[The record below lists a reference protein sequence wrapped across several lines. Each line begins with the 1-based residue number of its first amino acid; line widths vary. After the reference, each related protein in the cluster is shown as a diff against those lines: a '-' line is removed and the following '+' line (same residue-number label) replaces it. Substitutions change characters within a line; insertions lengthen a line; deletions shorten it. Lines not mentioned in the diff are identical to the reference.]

1 VFLPDPLDV
10 PDGVVEYL
18 AGQLEIS
25 DPGCVRRYTE
35 RRTTRFEHADE
46 IRAAYG
52 LREFDQADKEL
63 REWVDAR
70 AWTTGD
76 GPKAIFLD
84 AVRWLRERDV
94 LLPGVTTLARLV
106 AQVRDEAYQRLWD
119 TLHGMLSDEQRRLL
133 DSLAVVPEGERISQL
148 ERWRKGPAKASGLNM
163 VKALDRVSQIT
174 GTGFGRLDLEAAVP
188 ARRLTDLAR
197 YGMTASAT
205 QIRRHPLELLDLLMA
220 TELLGKAARDS
231 DKDKVRR
238 HPRLARASAKLAAA
252 VEVLFEVTEYG
263 EEITLER
270 LWEGI
275 EAVISRRELR
285 DAVEAVTDMVP
296 PPDADDNG
304 EMRALL
310 AARIATVSGF
320 LKILTEVIAFG
331 ATADGVQVLSAMQDL
346 PRLLD
351 GRRAKNLTPDDV
363 DADLVRGSW
372 IRLVFPG
379 GGRVEKNAYVFCVLT
394 QFHSRLKRRDIYAES
409 ATRWRDPRAQLL
421 DGAAWN
427 AAKDTVLT
435 ALGLPEDPDAMLAA
449 HARLLDDTYQGVAGR
464 FAVNDAVSVDA
475 DGRLHV
481 ERIKAIPEP
490 KNLIDLRRRFNAM
503 LPRVDLPEVLLEVMG
518 WEPAFAGAFTSVSG
532 GRSRL
537 ADLDI
542 TIAAC
547 LTAHA
552 LNIGYGPVVKKGV
565 PALERDRVGHVGLN
579 YLRPETYSRA
589 NAPLIDRQGSI
600 PLAQAWGGG
609 LVASVD
615 GMRFVVPVP
624 TIYARPNR
632 KFFGPKRGITWLNM
646 INDQAA
652 GLGAK
657 VVSGTPRDSLHMID
671 VLYARD
677 GGQRPDIVITDTGSY
692 SDLVFGLVHLLG
704 MQYRPQLA
712 DLPDQQLWRIK
723 QDADYGPLNT
733 AARGKIDL
741 GKVRKHWPDILRVAA
756 SIHTGTVRAYD
767 VIRMLQRDGHPTP
780 LSEAI
785 ASYGRIF
792 KSLHVLTY
800 VDDETYRRDI
810 KGQSNLT
817 EGRHD
822 LGRTVFH
829 GHKGEIYQRYHVGM
843 EEQLGAL
850 GLVLNCIV
858 LWNTFYMNAAAEQLR
873 AEGYPVRGED
883 LARLSPFVRH
893 HLGVHGR

>member
-1 VFLPDPLDV
+1 
-10 PDGVVEYL
+10 
-18 AGQLEIS
+18 
-25 DPGCVRRYTE
+25 
-35 RRTTRFEHADE
+35 
-46 IRAAYG
+46 
-52 LREFDQADKEL
+52 
-63 REWVDAR
+63 
-70 AWTTGD
+70 
-76 GPKAIFLD
+76 
-84 AVRWLRERDV
+84 
-94 LLPGVTTLARLV
+94 
-106 AQVRDEAYQRLWD
+106 
-119 TLHGMLSDEQRRLL
+119 
-133 DSLAVVPEGERISQL
+133 
-148 ERWRKGPAKASGLNM
+148 
-163 VKALDRVSQIT
+163 
-174 GTGFGRLDLEAAVP
+174 
-188 ARRLTDLAR
+188 
-197 YGMTASAT
+197 MTASAT
-205 QIRRHPLELLDLLMA
+205 QIRRHPPSRRLATLLSMVVHLEARAIDDALELLDLLMA
-220 TELLGKAARDS
+220 TELLGKAGRDS

-252 VEVLFEVTEYG
+252 VEVLFEVTEHG

-285 DAVEAVTDMVP
+285 DAVGVVTDMVP
-296 PPDADDNG
+296 PPDADDDG
-304 EMRALL
+304 QMRALL

-320 LKILTEVIAFG
+320 VKILTEVIVFG
-331 ATADGVQVLSAMQDL
+331 AISDGMQVLAAMKDL

-351 GRRAKNLTPDDV
+351 GRRSKNLTADDV

-379 GGRVEKNAYVFCVLT
+379 GGRVERNAYVFCVLT
-394 QFHSRLKRRDIYAES
+394 QFHSRLKRREIYAETS
-409 ATRWRDPRAQLL
+409 TRWRDPRAQLL
-421 DGAAWN
+421 DGEAWS

-435 ALGLPEDPDAMLAA
+435 ALGLPEDPDELLAA

-464 FAVNDAVSVDA
+464 LAVNDAVSVDA
-475 DGRLHV
+475 GGRLHV

-490 KNLIDLRRRFNAM
+490 GSLVDLRKRISAM

-518 WEPAFAGAFTSVSG
+518 WEPSFAGAFTSVSG
-532 GRSRL
+532 SRSRL

-600 PLAQAWGGG
+600 PLARTWGGG

-677 GGQRPDIVITDTGSY
+677 GGQRPDIVVTDTGS
-692 SDLVFGLVHLLG
+692 
-704 MQYRPQLA
+704 
-712 DLPDQQLWRIK
+712 
-723 QDADYGPLNT
+723 
-733 AARGKIDL
+733 
-741 GKVRKHWPDILRVAA
+741 
-756 SIHTGTVRAYD
+756 
-767 VIRMLQRDGHPTP
+767 
-780 LSEAI
+780 
-785 ASYGRIF
+785 
-792 KSLHVLTY
+792 
-800 VDDETYRRDI
+800 
-810 KGQSNLT
+810 
-817 EGRHD
+817 
-822 LGRTVFH
+822 
-829 GHKGEIYQRYHVGM
+829 
-843 EEQLGAL
+843 
-850 GLVLNCIV
+850 
-858 LWNTFYMNAAAEQLR
+858 
-873 AEGYPVRGED
+873 
-883 LARLSPFVRH
+883 
-893 HLGVHGR
+893 